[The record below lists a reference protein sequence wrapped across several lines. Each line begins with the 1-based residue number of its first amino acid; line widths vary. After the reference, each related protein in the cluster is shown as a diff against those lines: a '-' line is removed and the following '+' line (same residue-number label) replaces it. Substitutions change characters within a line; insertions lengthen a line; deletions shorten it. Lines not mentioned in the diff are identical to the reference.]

1 MWEEQG
7 RVPPPHLLPQ
17 RETLSW
23 ARCCVRPLLWR
34 RTWSSPPPYHY
45 CLPYPSII
53 YFSFLYLFAPRSLP
67 APSFFL
73 RGGSEVFISG
83 RWGRK
88 GHHINSTAA
97 RRSGTK
103 NVSIYTYTYEAEPRF
118 DRAHL
123 YISKNL
129 YGFITQIY
137 PLSCFCFCTHTR
149 TAKSI
154 ITQVFSVMDFLVL
167 LQWEGRR
174 EGGGERCL
182 LLLL

>member
-7 RVPPPHLLPQ
+7 RVPPAHLLPQ

-23 ARCCVRPLLWR
+23 GGCCLQPLLWC

-53 YFSFLYLFAPRSLP
+53 YFSFLYLFVPRSLP

-88 GHHINSTAA
+88 GDHINGTAA

-103 NVSIYTYTYEAEPRF
+103 NVSIYTYAYVFTGAS
-118 DRAHL
+118 RAHL

-137 PLSCFCFCTHTR
+137 PLSCFCTHTH
-149 TAKSI
+149 TGKSI
-154 ITQVFSVMDFLVL
+154 ITQAFSVMDFLVL
-167 LQWEGRR
+167 LQWEWRR
-174 EGGGERCL
+174 EGGGERRL